1 MKRWLVAKIQVG
13 SVVASGF
20 VLAVT
25 GWLTPAMAGDPF
37 RDTNPHKIGES
48 TEAAFLS
55 VFQHGNYAYALVQL
69 QQARASEPNEPMH
82 YALQASVE
90 YLEQDWD
97 AFLTYSEKTLETAE
111 KLVEKDPLRGHT
123 YMAVGHFLI
132 GAHQVL
138 TEDIGGVTQAMGK
151 LRPIF
156 RNLSKAEEI
165 SAQDPEL
172 NLIRGYMDL
181 MLAVNLPFANPDEAI
196 KRMEEYGKPSYVAY
210 RGIAIGYR
218 DLEKADQARKYVD
231 KALAMN
237 PENPDLLY
245 LKAQILLHQGEKEK
259 SLQYFQAALARRSQL
274 LPRLDRQIAYEHCRL
289 ATDLADRDRSI
300 CHRLLD

>member
-1 MKRWLVAKIQVG
+1 
-13 SVVASGF
+13 
-20 VLAVT
+20 
-25 GWLTPAMAGDPF
+25 
-37 RDTNPHKIGES
+37 
-48 TEAAFLS
+48 
-55 VFQHGNYAYALVQL
+55 
-69 QQARASEPNEPMH
+69 
-82 YALQASVE
+82 
-90 YLEQDWD
+90 
-97 AFLTYSEKTLETAE
+97 
-111 KLVEKDPLRGHT
+111 VEKDPLRGHA

-132 GAHQVL
+132 GAHTVL
-138 TEDIGGVTQAMGK
+138 TEDIGGVTQALGK

-156 RNLSKAEEI
+156 KNLSKAEKI

-218 DLEKADQARKYVD
+218 DLEKADKARKYVD
-231 KALAMN
+231 KALAIH
-237 PENPDLLY
+237 PDNPDLLY

-274 LPRLDRQIAYEHCRL
+274 LPQLGRQIAYEHCRL
-289 ATDLADRDRSI
+289 ATDLADRDRSV